1 MGLLLFVKETKAN
14 KNKADKNIIREKEN
28 ILFMSTINNNLS
40 LKQNEY
46 NSLKTVDKNL
56 TETQEV
62 SVFDD
67 TLNSNDFEYENDN
80 NKYLATQQNGENS
93 EIKSQ
98 ISKFFGKLKEVV
110 MPELEKEFSASNK
123 TEDEAAVETGFKTRN
138 EEIDEYKQ
146 NAIQDCWFLS
156 TLSTLSNT
164 KKGKSLI
171 KQSLNYTRKGIEVTF
186 KGLNK
191 TYEIT
196 NAEIKKAKSE
206 KEADNTPTHTQG
218 DDDVIAFELALEKLS
233 SYIADNEISVNKNT
247 ADFNSNE
254 IVNGN
259 SPGFAME
266 ILGIGSE
273 SETKITTAEDFD
285 NLLNENNENSL
296 NNDLAMI
303 LCSHS
308 KGTAQ
313 DTNGKRIT
321 LDEMHTYGV
330 ESISK
335 EDNSVSFTNPWDT
348 TQKITLSI
356 NTIKELMESGDLS
369 LRTYDLD

>member
-1 MGLLLFVKETKAN
+1 
-14 KNKADKNIIREKEN
+14 
-28 ILFMSTINNNLS
+28 MSTINNNVS
-40 LKQNEY
+40 LNQNEY
-46 NSLKTVDKNL
+46 NSFKTVDKNL
-56 TETQEV
+56 SGTQDV
-62 SVFDD
+62 SVFED
-67 TLNSNDFEYENDN
+67 TLNSADFEYENDD
-80 NKYLATQQNGENS
+80 NKYWTTQQNSENS

-110 MPELEKEFSASNK
+110 MPELEKEFSASNNS
-123 TEDEAAVETGFKTRN
+123 EDETTVKTGITTRN
-138 EEIDEYKQ
+138 EEIDEYQQ
-146 NAIQDCWFLS
+146 NAIKDCWFLS

-164 KKGKSLI
+164 QKGKKLI
-171 KQSLNYTRKGIEVTF
+171 KQSLNYTKNGIEVTF

-196 NAEIKKAKSE
+196 NDEIKKAKSA

-218 DDDVIAFELALEKLS
+218 DDDVIAFELGLEKLS
-233 SYIADNEISVNKNT
+233 AYIADNEISVDKNT
-247 ADFNSNE
+247 GDFDSDD

-273 SETKITTAEDFD
+273 SETQITTAENFD
-285 NLLNENNENSL
+285 KLLSENDENSL
-296 NNDLAMI
+296 NNDIAMI
-303 LCSHS
+303 LCSYS
-308 KGTAQ
+308 NGTTQ

-330 ESISK
+330 ENISK
-335 EDNSVSFTNPWDT
+335 EDNSISFINPWDT

-356 NTIKELMESGDLS
+356 NTVKELMDSGDLS
-369 LRTYDLD
+369 LKTYDLD

>member
-40 LKQNEY
+40 LNQNEY

-67 TLNSNDFEYENDN
+67 TLNSNDYEYENDN

-123 TEDEAAVETGFKTRN
+123 TEDEAAVETGIKTRN
-138 EEIDEYKQ
+138 EEIDEYQQ

-164 KKGKSLI
+164 EKGKSLI

-206 KEADNTPTHTQG
+206 KETDNTPTHTQG

-233 SYIADNEISVNKNT
+233 SYIADNEISVEKNT
-247 ADFNSNE
+247 GDFDSNE

-296 NNDLAMI
+296 NNDIAMI

-335 EDNSVSFTNPWDT
+335 EDNSISFTNPWDT

-369 LRTYDLD
+369 LRTYDLN